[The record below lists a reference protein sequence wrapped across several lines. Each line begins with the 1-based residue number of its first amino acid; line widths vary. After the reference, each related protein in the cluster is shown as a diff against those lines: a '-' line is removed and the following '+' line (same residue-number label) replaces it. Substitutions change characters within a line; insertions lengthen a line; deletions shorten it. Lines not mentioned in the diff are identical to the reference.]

1 MFVKNKGYPKGE
13 RIFKM
18 EVFLIMKKKF
28 FAVAMATTMALSTA
42 VTAMAA
48 TATEADITDAFKVN
62 TGDEAVTGNFDV
74 TYTFHN
80 ATKDTSVNW
89 NNFALEI
96 FDGNGQFITLRADA
110 FGWTAGSWTLG
121 GDTVDNAGKNPL
133 WTGQPE
139 DWTAWVADMKNA
151 DVTVNV
157 KRSGNVFNVQYDM
170 KGASNS
176 YQFKTAVT
184 VKEEVPDALNI
195 HITGEKVNL
204 TNVKFTNGA
213 AAGAGA
219 GETKKE
225 EGTTAGTPAGGAK
238 KEDGTTKAADSTT
251 KAAAA
256 NNTATTKA
264 ATKTSPKTGDVAPI
278 AALGAVAVVACAGVV
293 VSRKKVTE

>member
-1 MFVKNKGYPKGE
+1 MLVKNKGYPKGE

-80 ATKDTSVNW
+80 ATKDTSANW

-184 VKEEVPDALNI
+184 VNEEVPDALNI

-213 AAGAGA
+213 AAG
-219 GETKKE
+219 ETKKE
-225 EGTTAGTPAGGAK
+225 EGPTAGTPAGGAK
-238 KEDGTTKAADSTT
+238 KEEGATKAADSTT

>member
-1 MFVKNKGYPKGE
+1 MLVKNKGYPKGE
-13 RIFKM
+13 QIFKM

-110 FGWTAGSWTLG
+110 FGWTAGNWTLG

-184 VKEEVPDALNI
+184 VNEEVPDALNI

-213 AAGAGA
+213 AAG
-219 GETKKE
+219 ETKKE
-225 EGTTAGTPAGGAK
+225 EETTAGTPAGGAK
-238 KEDGTTKAADSTT
+238 KEEGETKAADSTT

>member
-1 MFVKNKGYPKGE
+1 MLVKNKGYPKGE

-80 ATKDTSVNW
+80 ATKDTSANW

-184 VKEEVPDALNI
+184 VNEEVPDALNV

-204 TNVKFTNGA
+204 TNVKFTN
-213 AAGAGA
+213 GAGA

>member
-1 MFVKNKGYPKGE
+1 
-13 RIFKM
+13 
-18 EVFLIMKKKF
+18 MKKKF

-80 ATKDTSVNW
+80 ATKDTSANW

-184 VKEEVPDALNI
+184 VNEEVPDALNI

-213 AAGAGA
+213 AAG
-219 GETKKE
+219 ETKKE

-238 KEDGTTKAADSTT
+238 KEEGAT

>member
-1 MFVKNKGYPKGE
+1 MLVKNKGYPKGE

-110 FGWTAGSWTLG
+110 FGWTAGNWTLG

-184 VKEEVPDALNI
+184 VNGEVPDALNI

-213 AAGAGA
+213 GA
-219 GETKKE
+219 GEAKKE

-238 KEDGTTKAADSTT
+238 KEEGTTKAADNTT

-256 NNTATTKA
+256 NNKATTKA
-264 ATKTSPKTGDVAPI
+264 TTKTSPKTGDVAPI